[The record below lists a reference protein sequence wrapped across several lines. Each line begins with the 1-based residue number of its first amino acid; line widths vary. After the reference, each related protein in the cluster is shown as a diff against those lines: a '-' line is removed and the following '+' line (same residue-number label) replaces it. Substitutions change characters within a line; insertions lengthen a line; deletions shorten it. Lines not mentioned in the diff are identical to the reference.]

1 VGSTKDLKPAS
12 FIEVR
17 RTAIS
22 LIEKNSG
29 ERAGGPPSRVACAAG
44 DSYKRRSKTLGRWVE
59 PLRIKSRFEAMERN
73 PWCYCSTA
81 YI

>member
-1 VGSTKDLKPAS
+1 LKPAS

-29 ERAGGPPSRVACAAG
+29 ERAGGPPSRDACAAR
-44 DSYKRRSKTLGRWVE
+44 D
-59 PLRIKSRFEAMERN
+59 N
-73 PWCYCSTA
+73 C
-81 YI
+81 

>member
-29 ERAGGPPSRVACAAG
+29 ERAGEPPSRDACAAG
-44 DSYKRRSKTLGRWVE
+44 D
-59 PLRIKSRFEAMERN
+59 N
-73 PWCYCSTA
+73 D
-81 YI
+81 